1 MTMRITFRQLR
12 AFVTTA
18 HLNSFVDAD
27 KNWDNAVVEQEFLE
41 ILQVNDT
48 VVGVVD
54 IERFIESEKLFL

>member
-1 MTMRITFRQLR
+1 
-12 AFVTTA
+12 
-18 HLNSFVDAD
+18 VDAD